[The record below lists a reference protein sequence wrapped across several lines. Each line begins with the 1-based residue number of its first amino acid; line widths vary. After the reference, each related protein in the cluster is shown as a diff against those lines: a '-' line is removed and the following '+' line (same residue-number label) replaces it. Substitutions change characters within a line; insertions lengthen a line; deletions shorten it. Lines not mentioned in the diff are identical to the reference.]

1 MAAKTSD
8 KKTVEILFEEA
19 RITALPERR
28 LPLSR
33 NLVTV
38 ELIWP
43 KVGTAKKSASR
54 EVRFRKGVFDFT
66 AEQWAK
72 RCVFREEIDG
82 HCGIVVSVSVT
93 AVSLALTVRL
103 YKRYHTA
110 KAILKEGADIATSAM
125 VGYSDI
131 AQAPLDA
138 LATMVGEKSVPESIA
153 QGVIDF
159 DDLPSDGETRQVV
172 VPLFRPR
179 SRTEVGSVLLAVIG
193 A

>member
-8 KKTVEILFEEA
+8 KKTVEILFEDA

-82 HCGIVVSVSVT
+82 HCGIVVSVSEPLSVQN
-93 AVSLALTVRL
+93 L
-103 YKRYHTA
+103 KRWAKLTA

-153 QGVIDF
+153 QVAIDF
-159 DDLPSDGETRQVV
+159 DDLPSDGETRPVV

>member
-82 HCGIVVSVSVT
+82 HCGIVVSVSEP
-93 AVSLALTVRL
+93 VSVQNL
-103 YKRYHTA
+103 KRWAKLTA
-110 KAILKEGADIATSAM
+110 KAILKGGLTS
-125 VGYSDI
+125 
-131 AQAPLDA
+131 
-138 LATMVGEKSVPESIA
+138 
-153 QGVIDF
+153 
-159 DDLPSDGETRQVV
+159 R
-172 VPLFRPR
+172 RPR
-179 SRTEVGSVLLAVIG
+179 WWDIRISPRRRLTHSRRWSARRACQNRSRRASSTSTICRPTVKRGKS
-193 A
+193 